1 MSPIEQAAF
10 VEAYANNV
18 ASLPS
23 DIVADFVARYE
34 AGEDIDYCGDHT
46 GIMDA
51 LGIWHSALK
60 WQLEFMKSAYA
71 TT

>member
-1 MSPIEQAAF
+1 MSPIEQEAF
-10 VEAYANNV
+10 LDAYADNV
-18 ASLPS
+18 ASLPREL
-23 DIVADFVARYE
+23 VADFVARYE
-34 AGEDIDYCGDHT
+34 AGEDIDYIGEHT

-51 LGIWHSALK
+51 LGIWHRALR

>member
-10 VEAYANNV
+10 LDAYADNV
-18 ASLPS
+18 ASLPREL
-23 DIVADFVARYE
+23 VADFVARYE
-34 AGEDIDYCGDHT
+34 AGEDIDYIGEHT

-51 LGIWHSALK
+51 LGIWHSALR

-71 TT
+71 TS